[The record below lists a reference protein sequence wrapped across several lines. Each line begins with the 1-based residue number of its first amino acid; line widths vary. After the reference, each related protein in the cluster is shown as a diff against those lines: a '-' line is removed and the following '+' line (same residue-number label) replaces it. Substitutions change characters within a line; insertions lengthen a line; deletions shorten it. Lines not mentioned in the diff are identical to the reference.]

1 MGDVPFHLTVMGRRF
16 YEYTMPA
23 IVEAIERLN
32 ANLERAPRQPQ
43 DHATMQPNSTK
54 KPVATATPVDP
65 ALVDAPCAESLVDPL
80 TDEISPALAQM
91 LAKANAA
98 EDAYNTTKAIR
109 EGFDHNEAE
118 EGWANLR
125 YYLENAVREIRRIV
139 QAQR

>member
-1 MGDVPFHLTVMGRRF
+1 
-16 YEYTMPA
+16 
-23 IVEAIERLN
+23 
-32 ANLERAPRQPQ
+32 
-43 DHATMQPNSTK
+43 
-54 KPVATATPVDP
+54 
-65 ALVDAPCAESLVDPL
+65 
-80 TDEISPALAQM
+80 M